1 MTKILIDLLL
11 KIVTKLDKEQIQ
23 EHNRIIDYLDTLL
36 KNFTVLVEY
45 DKHTQN
51 ELDFAHK
58 KLRVFYQDIMITIG
72 DLVDA
77 QTLEK
82 IKISMMS
89 GRVLYHAICY
99 SKIED
104 KDVKN
109 DYEYRYNYYVNQE
122 YYGLDLRQNSYE
134 KFLKYM
140 VKDGEVIDEND
151 RKRRIGQI
159 IEVCHEDIARIT
171 SLKEQVKTKL
181 VFIVP
186 L

>member
-11 KIVTKLDKEQIQ
+11 KILTKLDKEQIQ
-23 EHNRIIDYLDTLL
+23 EHNRVIEYLETLL
-36 KNFTVLVEY
+36 KNFNVLVEY

-58 KLRVFYQDIMITIG
+58 TLRIFYQDIIITIG

-77 QTLEK
+77 QTIEK
-82 IKISMMS
+82 IRISMMS

-122 YYGLDLRQNSYE
+122 YYGRDLRRNSYE
-134 KFLKYM
+134 KFLKYL
-140 VKDGEVIDEND
+140 VKDGEIINNDEK
-151 RKRRIGQI
+151 KRRIGEI
-159 IEVCHEDIARIT
+159 IEVCHEDIARIV

-186 L
+186 V